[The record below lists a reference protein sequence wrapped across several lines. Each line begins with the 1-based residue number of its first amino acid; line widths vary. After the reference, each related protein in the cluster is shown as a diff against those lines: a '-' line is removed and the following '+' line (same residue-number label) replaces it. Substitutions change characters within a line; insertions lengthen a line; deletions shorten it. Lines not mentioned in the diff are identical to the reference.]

1 MLFNRTCCFLLSTLL
16 VLPAFGDTVTSSVLV
31 GTDGKPLTYTTPPK
45 NMLTGI
51 TNPGGYTQSTHSA
64 TYTVGT
70 DGKSLMYR
78 GKDTGMKTQEVNA
91 AGSKIRVVD
100 ENIPAKPRAPK
111 PAPTGGGS
119 GGGTGGTSGG
129 SGSGSGASGGGS
141 GSGSGGTGTG
151 GTGGTGAGGSGG
163 SGSGGSGAG
172 TGAGAGSTG
181 AGAGATAK
189 PTVKGHIKGMST
201 GAKVVGVLGAVG
213 GGVMV
218 AESASGQQQHSGWD
232 VAHGVGGGVW
242 AGASIGSF
250 FPGPGTAIGAAVGAV
265 VGGAIAGSQ
274 LISETDCLT
283 DPVTGKFTCCHTAF
297 NKGERYAD
305 IGDYMF
311 CVVDATAG
319 VPAQYGTRQ
328 CQQGGSATAHSW
340 WDGLWQDDA
349 WTPECEYR
357 YCNNDAPKRGYD
369 NYIVHTADTENFCWK
384 WQCAN
389 GLVRVGDHCERAK
402 AGAVGVASN
411 GNGGNTKTE
420 PVVSDTSNERYEL
433 AIAKIQAQRNRVISM
448 CGANVAA
455 TSTDNSKKNNKK

>member
-1 MLFNRTCCFLLSTLL
+1 MRINVSIFVLSALISWN
-16 VLPAFGDTVTSSVLV
+16 AFAVDIA
-31 GTDGKPLTYTTPPK
+31 D
-45 NMLTGI
+45 I
-51 TNPGGYTQSTHSA
+51 TNSATWTQTNHTE
-64 TYTVGT
+64 TYTVGA
-70 DGKSLMYR
+70 DGKSLFYR
-78 GKDTGMKTQEVNA
+78 GKDTGMKLKTVA
-91 AGSKIRVVD
+91 KAGDKISVTD
-100 ENIPAKPRAPK
+100 TSIPVKPRAPK
-111 PAPTGGGS
+111 PTPTGGGS

-141 GSGSGGTGTG
+141 GSGGAGSGGGSGSGTGGSGTG
-151 GTGGTGAGGSGG
+151 GTGS
-163 SGSGGSGAG
+163 GSGAG
-172 TGAGAGSTG
+172 TGAGAG
-181 AGAGATAK
+181 AGAGASAK

-311 CVVDATAG
+311 CIVDATAG

-328 CQQGGSATAHSW
+328 CQQGGSATAYSW

-357 YCNNDAPKRGYD
+357 YCNNDAPKPGFD
-369 NYIVHTADTENFCWK
+369 KYIVHTADTENFCWK
-384 WQCAN
+384 WQCAK
-389 GLVRVGDHCERAK
+389 GLVRVGNWCERSK
-402 AGAVGVASN
+402 AGAAGVASN
-411 GNGGNTKTE
+411 GTGSNTETE
-420 PVVSDTSNERYEL
+420 PVITDTSKERYEL
-433 AIAKIQAQRNRVISM
+433 AIAKIQAQRNRVIRM
-448 CGANVAA
+448 CGVNNTAS
-455 TSTDNSKKNNKK
+455 TSTDNSNKTGKNNKK

>member
-1 MLFNRTCCFLLSTLL
+1 MRINVSIFVLSALISWN
-16 VLPAFGDTVTSSVLV
+16 AFAVDIA
-31 GTDGKPLTYTTPPK
+31 D
-45 NMLTGI
+45 I
-51 TNPGGYTQSTHSA
+51 TNSAAWTQTNHTE
-64 TYTVGT
+64 TYTVGA
-70 DGKSLMYR
+70 DGKSLFYR
-78 GKDTGMKTQEVNA
+78 GKDTGMKLKTVA
-91 AGSKIRVVD
+91 KAGDKISVTD
-100 ENIPAKPRAPK
+100 TSIPVKPRAPK
-111 PAPTGGGS
+111 PTPTGGGS

-141 GSGSGGTGTG
+141 GSGGAGSGGGSGSGTGGSGTG
-151 GTGGTGAGGSGG
+151 GTGS
-163 SGSGGSGAG
+163 GSGAG
-172 TGAGAGSTG
+172 TGAGAG
-181 AGAGATAK
+181 AGAGASAK

-213 GGVMV
+213 GGVMI

-384 WQCAN
+384 WQCAD
-389 GLVRVGDHCERAK
+389 GLVRVGNWCERSKAG

>member
-31 GTDGKPLTYTTPPK
+31 GADGKPLTYTTPPK

-51 TNPGGYTQSTHSA
+51 ANPDGYTQNTHTA
-64 TYTVGT
+64 TYTVGE

-78 GKDTGMKTQEVNA
+78 GKDTGMKTRGVNA

-100 ENIPAKPRAPK
+100 ESIPAKPRAPK
-111 PAPTGGGS
+111 PTPTGGGTGA
-119 GGGTGGTSGG
+119 GGSGG
-129 SGSGSGASGGGS
+129 SGSGAGGASGGGS
-141 GSGSGGTGTG
+141 GSGGAGSGSGAGGTGTG

-163 SGSGGSGAG
+163 SGSG
-172 TGAGAGSTG
+172 TGAGSTG
-181 AGAGATAK
+181 AGAGAGAK
-189 PTVKGHIKGMST
+189 TTVKGHIKGMST

-311 CVVDATAG
+311 CIVDATAG

-357 YCNNDAPKRGYD
+357 YCNNDAPKPGFD
-369 NYIVHTADTENFCWK
+369 KYIVHTADTENFCWK
-384 WQCAN
+384 WQCAD
-389 GLVRVGDHCERAK
+389 GLVRVGNWCERSK
-402 AGAVGVASN
+402 AGAAGGVAT
-411 GNGGNTKTE
+411 GNGGNTETE
-420 PVVSDTSNERYEL
+420 PVITDTSKERYEL

>member
-1 MLFNRTCCFLLSTLL
+1 MKINVSIFVLSALISWN
-16 VLPAFGDTVTSSVLV
+16 AFAVDIS
-31 GTDGKPLTYTTPPK
+31 D
-45 NMLTGI
+45 I
-51 TNPGGYTQSTHSA
+51 TNSAAWTQTNHTE
-64 TYTVGT
+64 TYTVGA
-70 DGKSLMYR
+70 DGQSLFYR
-78 GKDTGMKTQEVNA
+78 GKDTGMKLKTVA
-91 AGSKIRVVD
+91 KAGDKISVTD
-100 ENIPAKPRAPK
+100 TSIPVKPRAPK
-111 PAPTGGGS
+111 PT
-119 GGGTGGTSGG
+119 GGGTGGTGAGAAGAGAGAAG
-129 SGSGSGASGGGS
+129 SGT
-141 GSGSGGTGTG
+141 GTGTG
-151 GTGGTGAGGSGG
+151 GTGGSSSGTGAGGSGSGTGAGG
-163 SGSGGSGAG
+163 SGSGAGAG
-172 TGAGAGSTG
+172 TGAGAG
-181 AGAGATAK
+181 AGAAAK

-201 GAKVVGVLGAVG
+201 GAKVAGVLGAVG

-218 AESASGQQQHSGWD
+218 AESVSGQQQHSGWD
-232 VAHGVGGGVW
+232 VAQGVGGGVI

-311 CVVDATAG
+311 CIVDATAG

-384 WQCAN
+384 WECVN

-402 AGAVGVASN
+402 AGAAGVASN
-411 GNGGNTKTE
+411 GNGGNTETE
-420 PVVSDTSNERYEL
+420 PVVTDTSKERYEL

-448 CGANVAA
+448 CGVNAVSAS
-455 TSTDNSKKNNKK
+455 TTDNSTKNNKK

>member
-1 MLFNRTCCFLLSTLL
+1 MRINVSIFVLSALISWN
-16 VLPAFGDTVTSSVLV
+16 AFAVDIA
-31 GTDGKPLTYTTPPK
+31 D
-45 NMLTGI
+45 I
-51 TNPGGYTQSTHSA
+51 TNSAAWTQTNHTE
-64 TYTVGT
+64 TYTVGA
-70 DGKSLMYR
+70 DGKSLFYR
-78 GKDTGMKTQEVNA
+78 GKDTGMKLKTVA
-91 AGSKIRVVD
+91 KAGDKISVTD
-100 ENIPAKPRAPK
+100 TSIPVKPRAPK
-111 PAPTGGGS
+111 PTPTGGGS

-129 SGSGSGASGGGS
+129 SGSGAGGASGGGS
-141 GSGSGGTGTG
+141 GSGGAGSGSGAGGTGTG

-163 SGSGGSGAG
+163 SGSG
-172 TGAGAGSTG
+172 TGAGSTG
-181 AGAGATAK
+181 AGAGAGAK
-189 PTVKGHIKGMST
+189 TTVKGHIKGMST

-411 GNGGNTKTE
+411 GNGGNTETE

-455 TSTDNSKKNNKK
+455 TSTDNSTKNNKK

>member
-1 MLFNRTCCFLLSTLL
+1 MRINVSIFVLSALISWN
-16 VLPAFGDTVTSSVLV
+16 AFAVDIA
-31 GTDGKPLTYTTPPK
+31 D
-45 NMLTGI
+45 I
-51 TNPGGYTQSTHSA
+51 TNSAAWTQTNHTE
-64 TYTVGT
+64 TYTVGA
-70 DGKSLMYR
+70 DGKSLFYR
-78 GKDTGMKTQEVNA
+78 GKDTGMKLKTVA
-91 AGSKIRVVD
+91 KAGDKISVTD
-100 ENIPAKPRAPK
+100 TSIPVKPRAPK
-111 PAPTGGGS
+111 PTPTGGGS

-129 SGSGSGASGGGS
+129 GSGSGGAGSGSGA
-141 GSGSGGTGTG
+141 GGTGTG

-311 CVVDATAG
+311 CIVDATAG

-402 AGAVGVASN
+402 AGAAGVASN